1 MSVQPFM
8 KTGRTHA
15 TRSVEFKELE
25 VYTTTPLP
33 TPPPTWEV
41 PLQKQVT
48 AGQPVYPMDVND
60 RLGDCTVAGVDH
72 LQRAFSALFKEPYTP
87 PTDAAIEHKY
97 FGLSGGQDT
106 GLNEEFVLSTWHK
119 EGLFGTKIAGFAPLS
134 TTSLLQ
140 WHQSIS
146 MYGGAYLGIR
156 CPESAQ
162 RAFQKEQETGKIV
175 PWVYEGEETN
185 DGHCVVALGYGPNGG
200 LHCASWGG
208 IVVLEPSFLAHYL
221 DECWVVLSQ
230 QLVEAKKDTLG
241 INLEALQ
248 ADLAKL

>member
-1 MSVQPFM
+1 
-8 KTGRTHA
+8 
-15 TRSVEFKELE
+15 VEFKALE
-25 VYTTTPLP
+25 VYATAPIP

-48 AGQPVYPMDVND
+48 AGLPVYPIDGNATY
-60 RLGDCTVAGVDH
+60 GDCTVAGVDH
-72 LQRAFSALFKEPYTP
+72 LSRAFSALFNEPYKP
-87 PTDAAIEHKY
+87 PTEKALVAKY
-97 FGLSGGQDT
+97 FQLGKGQDN
-106 GLNEEFVLSTWHK
+106 GLNEEFVLNEWYK

-140 WHQSIS
+140 WHQAIC

-162 RAFQKEQETGKIV
+162 RAFQKQSETGVVV
-175 PWVYEGEETN
+175 PWTYEGEETN

-200 LHCASWGG
+200 LHCATWGG
-208 IVVLEPSFLAHYL
+208 IAVLTPSFLAHYL
-221 DECWVVLSQ
+221 DEAWVVLSQ
-230 QLVEAKKDTLG
+230 QLVEDKKDTLG
-241 INLEALQ
+241 INVEALQ